1 MNKGEQSQYLLEQSN
16 NTKSFAE
23 NSSPN
28 KSLVQYS
35 IIQAMLE
42 FKIKEHP
49 IQPGEL
55 INSSIVEEA
64 PRFLE
69 RGADYSSKMHDNEN
83 IMFNKQK
90 PSQRMSHVYP
100 SYMSENSIQIDQDKI
115 EMIEHTYSVE
125 QLQKILKTNIQDG
138 LNDQQVQ
145 EKIAKFGLNKI
156 TSKHANVQL
165 KEVFNL
171 FTLALVIAIVL
182 SLIGYL
188 YDEKEHIS
196 FLIEIMSLIAVLVF
210 THIITFTSY
219 QKKKKLFQQFNQI
232 ITNDEVI
239 VIRNG
244 QKQKISSEQLVKGD
258 LIELNSNYKV
268 PADCRI
274 ILSQQLSVDNFI
286 FTGDCQPILLESE
299 ESNHKSIFEARNVAF
314 LGVGCVFGEGRAIV
328 INTGNQTILGKLAKN
343 IDVPMSNSYI
353 DFQVKKIIQIT
364 TLIIFS
370 FIIITI
376 IGWILEEYKNGQY
389 DFTFLINTIIIII
402 LSNLPFTL
410 MLLIS
415 YSKRKIVSI
424 MQDQSILLKDVDVI
438 ESLTQMSLLLIN
450 KEAVLVQGQQ
460 PKKIILDNQ
469 VYHINKIKNYQSLL
483 NCIHYCIYQENYSLE
498 ESYNKQDIQQIMRQ
512 FIRDYRIDDY
522 KIIQQRQF
530 TAIERYCLT
539 IVQNM
544 QFKSQYIV
552 YLMGSPEVIA
562 QKLFRSG
569 SQEDIE
575 YLNSHKNL
583 AKKGYSLISF
593 AEKVL
598 ILDENYRFDIANT
611 NEFNFNLNHATNLG
625 TIALKLTITPI
636 IRTVLQKLNLS
647 GIRVVLMTGDFPET
661 AEYIAQESQLVCNP
675 KIVTGND
682 LEDHEQFDEDQQQN
696 KQADEESINTK
707 LCTQLNTIY
716 ARINPAQKLMVISAF
731 QKQGYKVGMIG
742 FDTIDSPALRKCDVS
757 FALNRSDELAKQSSK
772 VILISN
778 QQQELEQI
786 LKCIYHGRRF
796 TDNLIKQIKLCL
808 SNKFGQFIP
817 ILLMLFLGIP
827 LPLTSFGILYITFV
841 LEILVLG
848 VLNEN
853 EEVDIIIRE
862 PSNVKIFM
870 KLQHFLRWI
879 LTHGVLA
886 ASSGMMSYLVTMHY
900 FGFQS
905 KSLPGIIYKTGYS
918 NQIYNSTDFYNFNSS
933 DQYLGNLNL
942 INPQPLSQNPF
953 ITFQF
958 YKHFNKEA
966 QFDFRNVIV
975 KYNETDLSWF
985 TNFIT
990 SNSDIC
996 KLNDS
1001 ELCYSY
1007 LSLDIAQLGFIY
1019 GFIMWGWLHVFLGR
1033 TRILSFRYQKLNKK
1047 LTYSYLISLFLVLLM
1062 YIPYMIYY
1070 FPDKD
1075 INFIGVIGLPCT
1087 PILILYFCFN
1097 EITSQRKLRKLKKI
1111 L

>member
-16 NTKSFAE
+16 NTKSFVD

-35 IIQAMLE
+35 IIQAALE

-69 RGADYSSKMHDNEN
+69 RGANYSSKMHDNEN
-83 IMFNKQK
+83 ILFNKQK

-100 SYMSENSIQIDQDKI
+100 SYMSDNSIQIDQDKI

-125 QLQKILKTNIQDG
+125 QIQKILKTNIKEG
-138 LNDQQVQ
+138 LSDQQVQ
-145 EKIAKFGLNKI
+145 EKISKFGLNKI
-156 TSKHANVQL
+156 TSKHANVSL
-165 KEVFNL
+165 RELFNL
-171 FTLALVIAIVL
+171 FTLALLIVIALSIV
-182 SLIGYL
+182 GYL

-196 FLIEIMSLIAVLVF
+196 FLIEILCLISVLIF

-219 QKKKKLFQQFNQI
+219 LKKKKLFQQFNQI
-232 ITNDEVI
+232 ISNDEVI

-328 INTGNQTILGKLAKN
+328 INTGNQTILGKLAKK
-343 IDVPMSNSYI
+343 IDVPISTSYI
-353 DFQVKKIIQIT
+353 DYQVKKIIQIT
-364 TLIIFS
+364 TLIIFA

-376 IGWILEEYKNGQY
+376 IGWIFQEHGKY

-415 YSKRKIVSI
+415 YSKRKIISI
-424 MQDQSILLKDVDVI
+424 MQDQKILLKDVDVI
-438 ESLTQMSLLLIN
+438 ENLTQMSLLLIN
-450 KEAVLVQGQQ
+450 KEALLVQAQQ
-460 PKKIILDNQ
+460 PKKIILGNQ
-469 VYHINKIKNYQSLL
+469 IHHINKIKNYQNLL

-498 ESYNKQDIQQIMRQ
+498 ESYCKQDIQQIMRK

-539 IVQNM
+539 IVQNKE
-544 QFKSQYIV
+544 FKSQYIV
-552 YLMGSPEVIA
+552 FMMGSPEVIQ

-569 SQEDIE
+569 SQEEIDYIS
-575 YLNSHKNL
+575 SHRNL
-583 AKKGYSLISF
+583 ARKGYSLISF
-593 AEKVL
+593 AEKTL
-598 ILDENYRFDIANT
+598 ILDENYKFDLANS
-611 NEFNFNLNHATNLG
+611 NEFNFNLNHATDLG

-647 GIRVVLMTGDFPET
+647 GIRVILMTGDYPET
-661 AEYIAQESQLVCNP
+661 AQYIAQESQLVFNP
-675 KIVTGND
+675 KIVTGSD
-682 LEDHEQFDEDQQQN
+682 LEDYEQNDEDQQQHQ
-696 KQADEESINTK
+696 QADEESINQK
-707 LCTQLNTIY
+707 IFAQKNTIY

-757 FALNRSDELAKQSSK
+757 FAMNRSDELAKQSSK
-772 VILISN
+772 IILISN
-778 QQQELEQI
+778 QQQEMEQI
-786 LKCIYHGRRF
+786 LKCIYQGRRF

-817 ILLMLFLGIP
+817 ILLMLFVGIP
-827 LPLTSFGILYITFV
+827 LPLTSFGILYITLA

-905 KSLPGIIYKTGYS
+905 KSLPGIIYKDGYS
-918 NQIYNSTDFYNFNSS
+918 NQISNSTDFYNFNYS
-933 DQYLGNLNL
+933 DPYLGNLNL
-942 INPQPLSQNPF
+942 INPQQLQQNPF

-958 YKHFNKEA
+958 YKHFDKA
-966 QFDFRNVIV
+966 SQFDFRNVIV
-975 KYNETDLSWF
+975 QYNELNQSWI

-990 SNSDIC
+990 SDSDIC
-996 KLNDS
+996 KLNNSD
-1001 ELCYSY
+1001 LCYSY
-1007 LSLDIAQLGFIY
+1007 QSLDIAQLGFIY

-1033 TRILSFRYQKLNKK
+1033 VRILSFRYQKLNKK
-1047 LTYSYLISLFLVLLM
+1047 LIYSYLISLFLVLLM

-1087 PILILYFCFN
+1087 PILIVYFCFN
-1097 EITSQRKLRKLKKI
+1097 EITSKRKLKKLKKI
-1111 L
+1111 I